1 MKILYFHG
9 FESSLPSSKANW
21 MGEQGHTVVSHP
33 MNYEYENSFEI
44 ALKFTKSF
52 NPDMIV
58 GSSMGGYFAFRIG
71 THISTKLVL
80 LNPALAKRTRD
91 YNYPINGEFKP
102 KIWALLGKN
111 DEVVDP
117 RYTTKKLKELN
128 AIITIEDHGH
138 RTPLDAF
145 KDFINKHGLLSL
157 S

>member
-44 ALKFTKSF
+44 ALKFTKFF

-117 RYTTKKLKELN
+117 RNTTKKLKELN